1 MRTIMTAVFTGC
13 LALHAAA
20 TTLVPTDVAEMSRE
34 ARAIALGRVVT
45 MEARWSAD
53 RRRIETLVTLQT
65 EAYLKGSLGG
75 SLRFLLPGGEL
86 GRFRSI
92 VVGAP
97 QLAVG
102 QDIVVF
108 LGARDPGVP
117 FILGFNQGL
126 FRVAAS
132 NGVRV
137 VKPAGPALRL
147 EGEQAVMP
155 LEQFARRVRTLAGG
169 GR

>member
-1 MRTIMTAVFTGC
+1 MRTIMIAVLTCG
-13 LALHAAA
+13 LALKAGA

-53 RRRIETLVTLQT
+53 RRRIETLVTLQA
-65 EAYLKGSLGG
+65 EAYLKGSFGA
-75 SLRFLLPGGEL
+75 SVQFFVPGGEL

-97 QLAVG
+97 QLTIG
-102 QDIVVF
+102 QDIIVF
-108 LGARDPGVP
+108 LGARDPGIP

-126 FRVAAS
+126 FRIAAS

-137 VKPAGPALRL
+137 VKPASPALRL
-147 EGEQAVMP
+147 EGDRPMP
-155 LEQFARRVRTLAGG
+155 LERFAREVRTLAGDS
-169 GR
+169 R

>member
-1 MRTIMTAVFTGC
+1 MRTIMIAVFTCC
-13 LALHAAA
+13 LALNAAA
-20 TTLVPTDVAEMSRE
+20 TTLVPTDVAEMSRQ

-45 MEARWSAD
+45 MAARWSAD
-53 RRRIETLVTLQT
+53 RRQIETLVTLRT
-65 EAYLKGSLGG
+65 EAYLKGSLGA
-75 SLRFLLPGGEL
+75 SMQFIVPGGEL

-108 LGARDPGVP
+108 LGARDPGIP

-126 FRVAAS
+126 FRIAAS

-137 VKPAGPALRL
+137 VKPSSPALRL
-147 EGEQAVMP
+147 DGDASMP
-155 LEQFARRVRTLAGG
+155 LEQFARQVRTLAGG
-169 GR
+169 SR

>member
-1 MRTIMTAVFTGC
+1 
-13 LALHAAA
+13 
-20 TTLVPTDVAEMSRE
+20 
-34 ARAIALGRVVT
+34 

-53 RRRIETLVTLQT
+53 RRRLETLVTLQT
-65 EAYLKGSLGG
+65 ETYLKGSLGP
-75 SLRFLLPGGEL
+75 SLQFLVQGGEL

-97 QLAVG
+97 QFAVG

-108 LGARDPGVP
+108 LGARGPGFP

-137 VKPAGPALRL
+137 VRPASPALRL
-147 EGEQAVMP
+147 EGGVPMALSRFAEQ
-155 LEQFARRVRTLAGG
+155 VRTLAGG